1 MTSYQIMDEAPARR
15 MVTALLR
22 RRALFLYAN
31 RQLHEAADY
40 ALHVSNHPER
50 TREDIDAAVRRVR
63 EAARSL
69 CRLLRKYRPPP
80 G

>member
-1 MTSYQIMDEAPARR
+1 MDEAPARR

-31 RQLHEAADY
+31 RQLHEAADH

-50 TREDIDAAVRRVR
+50 TRADIDDAARRVR
-63 EAARSL
+63 SATTSL
-69 CRLLRKYRPPP
+69 CRLLRKYKP
-80 G
+80 

>member
-1 MTSYQIMDEAPARR
+1 MAPTVA
-15 MVTALLR
+15 ALLR

-31 RQLHEAADY
+31 RLLHEAADQ
-40 ALHVSNHPER
+40 ALHVSNRPER
-50 TREDIDAAVRRVR
+50 TREDIDDAVRRVR

-69 CRLLRKYRPPP
+69 CGLLRKYKPPP